1 MLLWVSVLVLA
12 PVSGQFEAVP
22 KAVISLHPPWTVF
35 FKGDAVTLTCHV
47 SHIYTAKN
55 RELYQWYLGTEILRE
70 IPGNTLKVQNS
81 GEYKCQTQNSLL
93 SDGVTL
99 IFSTAKLIL
108 QAPPSV
114 FEGDSVTL
122 KCQANVDLALKN
134 KSLYKNGKM
143 LKILDESSSFHIQQA
158 GLKDNGEYHCAGSEI
173 NCSFSSNRIKIQV
186 QELFPHPVLRSRP
199 SWTTSGN
206 QLTLICETQL
216 PPQKSDVQLQFRFFK
231 DGQIV
236 EEGSKNFL
244 KIWNPS
250 SGMNK
255 GPSYYWCEA
264 HTVTSNVCKKS
275 QKSQIHVEVPVS
287 RPVLTLSPPR
297 AQALEGHRVTL
308 HCETRRGSTP
318 ILYQFYHGDVLL
330 KSSST
335 HTARVSFSIT
345 LTAESSGKYSCTANN
360 GFGPQRSD
368 TRSLSVT
375 VPASRPILT
384 LRVPGTRAVVGD
396 VMELHCEAHKGS
408 PPILYRFYHDNVFL
422 RSSRPPSGR
431 GTSFNLSLT
440 PEHSG
445 SYACEADN
453 GQGAQRSDTASLRVT
468 VPASR
473 PVLTLRV
480 PGTQAVVGDVME
492 LHCEAHRGSPPIL
505 YRFYYDDVFLG
516 SSSAASG
523 GRASFN
529 LSLTPEHSG
538 SYACEADNGLG
549 AQRSEVV
556 SLNVTVPASRPVLTL
571 RVPGTQAVV
580 GDVME
585 LHCEAHRGSPPI
597 LYRFYYDDVFL
608 GSSSAASGGRASF
621 NLSLTPEHSGSYACE
636 ADNGLG
642 AQRSEVVSLNVTV
655 PASRPILTLRA
666 PGAQAFPGDV
676 MELHCEAHRGSPP
689 ILYRFYHDNV
699 ILGSSS
705 VPSGGGA
712 SFNLS
717 LTEEH
722 TGNYSCEADN
732 GLGAQCSEAVTL
744 SISGLTGSRLG
755 PVATGVAGGLFGM
768 GGLAVVALLLY
779 CRLPRKAG
787 GRTSDPS
794 RNPSNSDPQEPTYY
808 NVPGWIELQP
818 VYSNVNPKGGDVVYS
833 EVRRIQEGNKHAVAS
848 DSSLRLLWTYLPSHG
863 PIASPQPYSAQDSSV
878 IYSQVKAESFLTSTA
893 ESAHTPCTPSNPGG
907 QRH

>member
-335 HTARVSFSIT
+335 HTARASFSIT

-556 SLNVTVPASRPVLTL
+556 P
-571 RVPGTQAVV
+571 
-580 GDVME
+580 
-585 LHCEAHRGSPPI
+585 
-597 LYRFYYDDVFL
+597 
-608 GSSSAASGGRASF
+608 
-621 NLSLTPEHSGSYACE
+621 
-636 ADNGLG
+636 
-642 AQRSEVVSLNVTV
+642 LNVTV

-863 PIASPQPYSAQDSSV
+863 QIASPQPYSAQDSSV

>member
-335 HTARVSFSIT
+335 HTARASFSIT

-556 SLNVTVPASRPVLTL
+556 P
-571 RVPGTQAVV
+571 
-580 GDVME
+580 
-585 LHCEAHRGSPPI
+585 
-597 LYRFYYDDVFL
+597 
-608 GSSSAASGGRASF
+608 
-621 NLSLTPEHSGSYACE
+621 
-636 ADNGLG
+636 
-642 AQRSEVVSLNVTV
+642 LNVTV

>member
-35 FKGDAVTLTCHV
+35 FKGEAVTLTCHV

-70 IPGNTLKVQNS
+70 IPGNTLKVQDS

-134 KSLYKNGKM
+134 KTLYKNGKM

-199 SWTTSGN
+199 SWTTSGK

-216 PPQKSDVQLQFRFFK
+216 PPQKSDAQLQFRFFR

-244 KIWNPS
+244 KIRNPS
-250 SGMNK
+250 SGMSK

-297 AQALEGHRVTL
+297 AQALEGRRVTL
-308 HCETRRGSTP
+308 HCEARRGSPP

-330 KSSST
+330 SSSSA
-335 HTARVSFSIT
+335 HTARGESFSIT
-345 LTAESSGKYSCTANN
+345 LTAESSGKYSCTADN

-396 VMELHCEAHKGS
+396 VMELHCEAHRGS
-408 PPILYRFYHDNVFL
+408 PPILYRFYHDNVL
-422 RSSRPPSGR
+422 LGSRWPLSGR
-431 GTSFNLSLT
+431 GTSFSLPLT

-453 GQGAQRSDTASLRVT
+453 GLGAQRSDTASLRVT

-505 YRFYYDDVFLG
+505 YRFYHDDVFLG
-516 SSSAASG
+516 SSSAPSG

-549 AQRSEVV
+549 AQRSDTA
-556 SLNVTVPASRPVLTL
+556 SLRVTVPASRPVLTL

-597 LYRFYYDDVFL
+597 LYRFYHDDVFL
-608 GSSSAASGGRASF
+608 GSSSAPSGGRASF

-642 AQRSEVVSLNVTV
+642 AQRSEVVPLNVTV

-666 PGAQAFPGDV
+666 PGDQAFPGDV

-699 ILGSSS
+699 ILESSS

-717 LTEEH
+717 LTAEH

-732 GLGAQCSEAVTL
+732 GLGAQCSEVVTL
-744 SISGLTGSRLG
+744 SIS
-755 PVATGVAGGLFGM
+755 
-768 GGLAVVALLLY
+768 
-779 CRLPRKAG
+779 G

-848 DSSLRLLWTYLPSHG
+848 DSSALRLLWTYLPSHG
-863 PIASPQPYSAQDSSV
+863 PIASPQPYSAQGSSV
-878 IYSQVKAESFLTSTA
+878 IYSQAQGVPPTCHHEETHVPNVGSSDTDTSECHKPEKSSESR
-893 ESAHTPCTPSNPGG
+893 G
-907 QRH
+907 

>member
-1 MLLWVSVLVLA
+1 MLLWVSVLVL
-12 PVSGQFEAVP
+12 EAVP

-35 FKGDAVTLTCHV
+35 FKGEAVTLTCHV

-70 IPGNTLKVQNS
+70 IPGNTLKVQDS

-134 KSLYKNGKM
+134 KTLYKNGKM

-199 SWTTSGN
+199 SWTTSGK

-216 PPQKSDVQLQFRFFK
+216 PPQKSDAQLQFRFFR

-236 EEGSKNFL
+236 EAGSKNFL
-244 KIWNPS
+244 KIQNPS
-250 SGMNK
+250 SGMSK

-287 RPVLTLSPPR
+287 HPVLTLSPPR
-297 AQALEGHRVTL
+297 AQALEGLRVTL
-308 HCETRRGSTP
+308 HCEARRGSPP

-330 KSSST
+330 RGRSA
-335 HTARVSFSIT
+335 HTAGGASFSIT
-345 LTAESSGKYSCTANN
+345 LTAESSGKYSCTADN

-396 VMELHCEAHKGS
+396 VMELHCEVHKGS
-408 PPILYRFYHDNVFL
+408 PPILYRFYHDDVL
-422 RSSRPPSGR
+422 LGSRWPPSGR
-431 GTSFNLSLT
+431 GTSFNLPLT

-453 GQGAQRSDTASLRVT
+453 GLGAQRSDTASLRVT

-473 PVLTLRV
+473 PVLTFRV

-505 YRFYYDDVFLG
+505 YRFYHDDVFLG
-516 SSSAASG
+516 SSSAPSG

-549 AQRSEVV
+549 AQRSDTA
-556 SLNVTVPASRPVLTL
+556 SLR
-571 RVPGTQAVV
+571 
-580 GDVME
+580 
-585 LHCEAHRGSPPI
+585 
-597 LYRFYYDDVFL
+597 
-608 GSSSAASGGRASF
+608 
-621 NLSLTPEHSGSYACE
+621 
-636 ADNGLG
+636 
-642 AQRSEVVSLNVTV
+642 VTV

-666 PGAQAFPGDV
+666 PGDQAFPGDV

-717 LTEEH
+717 LTAEH

-732 GLGAQCSEAVTL
+732 GLGAQCSETVTL

-755 PVATGVAGGLFGM
+755 PVATGVAGGLLGM

-848 DSSLRLLWTYLPSHG
+848 DSALRLLWTYLPSHG
-863 PIASPQPYSAQDSSV
+863 PIASPQPYSAQGSSV

-893 ESAHTPCTPSNPGG
+893 ESAHTPCTPSNLGG

>member
-1 MLLWVSVLVLA
+1 MLLWVSVLVL
-12 PVSGQFEAVP
+12 EAVP

-556 SLNVTVPASRPVLTL
+556 SLNVTVPASRP
-571 RVPGTQAVV
+571 
-580 GDVME
+580 
-585 LHCEAHRGSPPI
+585 
-597 LYRFYYDDVFL
+597 
-608 GSSSAASGGRASF
+608 
-621 NLSLTPEHSGSYACE
+621 
-636 ADNGLG
+636 
-642 AQRSEVVSLNVTV
+642 
-655 PASRPILTLRA
+655 ILTLRA

>member
-556 SLNVTVPASRPVLTL
+556 SLNVTVPASRP
-571 RVPGTQAVV
+571 
-580 GDVME
+580 
-585 LHCEAHRGSPPI
+585 
-597 LYRFYYDDVFL
+597 
-608 GSSSAASGGRASF
+608 
-621 NLSLTPEHSGSYACE
+621 
-636 ADNGLG
+636 
-642 AQRSEVVSLNVTV
+642 
-655 PASRPILTLRA
+655 ILTLRA